1 MTDVEQR
8 ITSLDLSLFDA
19 VPSQTSAQDR
29 GSLLRL
35 QRGIRRAGSYIY
47 LEIGSFRGG
56 TLQSHLLDPRCAAI
70 YSIDKRP
77 LMQADESDAAYHYP
91 ENSTE
96 RMLDGLRTAF
106 AESSTEKIRTF
117 TCDASELDQSS
128 FSEKPDLCFIDGE
141 HTDSAVFSDFVFCLS
156 VCRSDG
162 MIAFHDSNEVIGG
175 LRRIKQYLRDNGI
188 RFESYFLPKRV
199 FVILLN
205 GAIDMFGKEIRQ
217 ASWDE
222 SRYIRLV
229 KWDLV
234 MTKVVL
240 RHPGLSRI
248 WQASRRW
255 IAGVTMNALSGK
267 GSNTTPGQ

>member
-8 ITSLDLSLFDA
+8 IGSLDLSLFDA
-19 VPSQTSAQDR
+19 VPSQTSPEDR
-29 GSLLRL
+29 GSLLLL
-35 QRGIRRAGSYIY
+35 QRCIRRTGSYIY
-47 LEIGSFRGG
+47 LEIGSYLGG
-56 TLQSHLLDPRCAAI
+56 TLQPHLSDPRCAAI

-77 LMQADESDAAYHYP
+77 MMQADESSGAYQYP
-91 ENSTE
+91 ENSTQ

-117 TCDASELDQSS
+117 TCDARELDQSG

-156 VCRSDG
+156 VCRPDG
-162 MIAFHDSNEVIGG
+162 MIAFHDANEVIGG
-175 LRRIKQYLRDNGI
+175 LGRIKQYLRENRI
-188 RFESYFLPKRV
+188 RFEGFFLPKRV

-205 GAIDMFGKEIRQ
+205 GSIEMFGKEIRQ

-222 SRYIRLV
+222 SRYKRLV

-248 WQASRRW
+248 WQTCRRW
-255 IAGVTMNALSGK
+255 VVGIAMPALSGK
-267 GSNTTPGQ
+267 GSHITPGR